1 MLIFYFLV
9 QIVFFFLNK
18 TKVCSGKKIKI
29 IIIIVNWGFI
39 KNNRHVNKI
48 KKIKSV
54 IVLKTKLKLP
64 VKSFNDWP
72 NLCRKKEELFSI

>member
-1 MLIFYFLV
+1 MM
-9 QIVFFFLNK
+9 
-18 TKVCSGKKIKI
+18 
-29 IIIIVNWGFI
+29 VNFGLI

-48 KKIKSV
+48 KKVNSV

-72 NLCRKKEELFSI
+72 NL